1 MLWETSI
8 RLRMVKFAPV
18 LTKNVKFVLI
28 MPKKQLKSEN
38 SSGTALQEMESLSP
52 GGDLQAYINSVHSI
66 GILTSEE
73 EKKLAEDLYYRNDL
87 DAARKLVLAHLRF
100 VIYIAK
106 TYSGYGLPEAD
117 LIQEG
122 NVGLMKAIRKFNPEM
137 GVRLVSFAVHW
148 VKAEIHEY
156 VLKNWKIVKIAT
168 TKAQRKLFFN
178 LRSKKKGLGW
188 LTEEEIEL
196 MAKDLGVKPSEVREM
211 EKRLGGTDMSFDPLA
226 DSDDEEAS
234 FAPSQ
239 YLEDHDADPADIFEK
254 ENLDEINTSQLYEAI
269 NSLDDRSRDIIQD
282 RWLAD
287 EKLTLHELADKY
299 DISAERVRQIEKNA
313 MKKVKQAFSSGE

>member
-1 MLWETSI
+1 
-8 RLRMVKFAPV
+8 
-18 LTKNVKFVLI
+18 
-28 MPKKQLKSEN
+28 MPKKELKSEN
-38 SSGTALQEMESLSP
+38 SAGTALQEMESLTP

-122 NVGLMKAIRKFNPEM
+122 NIGLMKAIRKFNPEM

-188 LTEEEIEL
+188 LTEEEVKA
-196 MAKDLGVKPSEVREM
+196 MAEDLGVKPSEVREM
-211 EKRLGGTDMSFDPLA
+211 EKRLSGIDMPFDPLS
-226 DSDDEEAS
+226 DSDDDEAS

-239 YLEDHDADPADIFEK
+239 YLEDSDADPAMIFEK
-254 ENLDEINTSQLYEAI
+254 DNLSENNSSQLYEAI
-269 NSLDDRSRDIIQD
+269 NQLDDRSRDILQD

-287 EKLTLHELADKY
+287 EKLTLHELAEKY
-299 DISAERVRQIEKNA
+299 HISAERVRQIEKNA
-313 MKKVKQAFSSGE
+313 MKKIKQSFSSGE

>member
-1 MLWETSI
+1 
-8 RLRMVKFAPV
+8 MVKFAPV

-178 LRSKKKGLGW
+178 LRSKKKTLGSF
-188 LTEEEIEL
+188 TETEVLQVAE
-196 MAKDLGVKPSEVREM
+196 DLGVAASDVRQMEARLQSNDETFDSEEEAFGANQFLENSVGDPAKIIENNDLK
-211 EKRLGGTDMSFDPLA
+211 EAQQQKFVLAFSKLDKRLQ
-226 DSDDEEAS
+226 EII
-234 FAPSQ
+234 Q
-239 YLEDHDADPADIFEK
+239 K
-254 ENLDEINTSQLYEAI
+254 RWLDEPKSTLANL
-269 NSLDDRSRDIIQD
+269 SR
-282 RWLAD
+282 
-287 EKLTLHELADKY
+287 EFGV
-299 DISAERVRQIEKNA
+299 SAERIRQLEQIALNKL
-313 MKKVKQAFSSGE
+313 KQDV

>member
-1 MLWETSI
+1 MAKKEIKKEKKPGTS
-8 RLRMVKFAPV
+8 LQGMDA
-18 LTKNVKFVLI
+18 LT
-28 MPKKQLKSEN
+28 
-38 SSGTALQEMESLSP
+38 P

-66 GILTSEE
+66 GVLTPEE
-73 EKKLAEDLYYRNDL
+73 EKKLAEDLYYRDDL

-106 TYSGYGLPEAD
+106 SYSGYGLSEAD

-122 NVGLMKAIRKFNPEM
+122 NIGLMKAIRKFNPEM

-178 LRSKKKGLGW
+178 LRGKKKGLEW
-188 LTEEEIEL
+188 FTEEEIEQV
-196 MAKDLGVKPSEVREM
+196 AKDLGVKPSEVREM
-211 EKRLGGTDMSFDPLA
+211 EKRLGGSDMSFDPLSE
-226 DSDDEEAS
+226 SDDDEAS

-239 YLEDHDADPADIFEK
+239 YLEDEDADPADIFEK
-254 ENLDEINTSQLYEAI
+254 ESLTEESTSQLYEAI
-269 NSLDDRSRDIIQD
+269 NQLDDRSRDILQD

-287 EKLTLHELADKY
+287 EKLTLHDLAEKY
-299 DISAERVRQIEKNA
+299 EISAERVRQIEKNA
-313 MKKVKQAFSSGE
+313 MKKVKQSIASSP

>member
-1 MLWETSI
+1 
-8 RLRMVKFAPV
+8 
-18 LTKNVKFVLI
+18 
-28 MPKKQLKSEN
+28 MPKKDLKSEN
-38 SSGTALQEMESLSP
+38 STGTALQEMEALAP

-66 GILTSEE
+66 GILTPEE
-73 EKKLAEDLYYRNDL
+73 ERKLAEDLYYRNDL

-122 NVGLMKAIRKFNPEM
+122 NIGLMKAIRKFNPEM

-148 VKAEIHEY
+148 VKAEMHEY

-188 LTEEEIEL
+188 LTEEEVES
-196 MAKDLGVKPSEVREM
+196 MAKDLGVTPSEVREM
-211 EKRLGGTDMSFDPLA
+211 EKRLSGIDMPFDPLA
-226 DSDDEEAS
+226 DSDDDEAS
-234 FAPSQ
+234 FSPSQ
-239 YLEDHDADPADIFEK
+239 YLEDIDANPADIFEK
-254 ENLDEINTSQLYEAI
+254 ETFDENNASQLYEAI
-269 NSLDDRSRDIIQD
+269 NQLDDRSRDILQD

-287 EKLTLHELADKY
+287 EKLTLHELAEKY
-299 DISAERVRQIEKNA
+299 EISAERVRQIEKNA
-313 MKKVKQAFSSGE
+313 MKKVKLSFSEGD

>member
-1 MLWETSI
+1 MAKKEIKKDKIPGTS
-8 RLRMVKFAPV
+8 
-18 LTKNVKFVLI
+18 
-28 MPKKQLKSEN
+28 
-38 SSGTALQEMESLSP
+38 LQGMDALSP

-66 GILTSEE
+66 GVLTPEE

-106 TYSGYGLPEAD
+106 SYSGYGLSEAD

-122 NVGLMKAIRKFNPEM
+122 NIGLMKAIRKFNPEM

-178 LRSKKKGLGW
+178 LRSKKKGLEW
-188 LTEEEIEL
+188 FTEEEIEQV
-196 MAKDLGVKPSEVREM
+196 AKDLGVKPSEVREM
-211 EKRLGGTDMSFDPLA
+211 EKRLSGSDMSFDPLSE
-226 DSDDEEAS
+226 SDDDEAS

-239 YLEDHDADPADIFEK
+239 YLEDEEAKPADIFEDQSYS
-254 ENLDEINTSQLYEAI
+254 EESTSQLYEAI
-269 NSLDDRSRDIIQD
+269 NQLDDRSRDILQD

-287 EKLTLHELADKY
+287 EKMTLHDLAEKY
-299 DISAERVRQIEKNA
+299 EISAERVRQIEKNA
-313 MKKVKQAFSSGE
+313 MKKVKQSIASGL

>member
-1 MLWETSI
+1 
-8 RLRMVKFAPV
+8 
-18 LTKNVKFVLI
+18 
-28 MPKKQLKSEN
+28 MPKKELKSEN
-38 SSGTALQEMESLSP
+38 SIGTALQEMEALAP

-66 GILTSEE
+66 GILTPEE
-73 EKKLAEDLYYRNDL
+73 ERKLAEDLYYRNDL

-106 TYSGYGLPEAD
+106 TYSGYGLSEAD

-188 LTEEEIEL
+188 LTEEEVEA

-211 EKRLGGTDMSFDPLA
+211 EKRLSGIDMSFDPLS
-226 DSDDEEAS
+226 DSDDDEAS
-234 FAPSQ
+234 FSPSQ
-239 YLEDHDADPADIFEK
+239 YLEDMDANPADIFEK
-254 ENLDEINTSQLYEAI
+254 ETFDENNANQLYEAI
-269 NSLDDRSRDIIQD
+269 NQLDDRSRDILQD

-287 EKLTLHELADKY
+287 QKLTLHELAEKY
-299 DISAERVRQIEKNA
+299 EISAERVRQIEKNA
-313 MKKVKQAFSSGE
+313 MKKVKQSFSEGD

>member
-1 MLWETSI
+1 MAKKEIKKEKKPGTS
-8 RLRMVKFAPV
+8 LQGMDA
-18 LTKNVKFVLI
+18 LT
-28 MPKKQLKSEN
+28 
-38 SSGTALQEMESLSP
+38 P

-66 GILTSEE
+66 GVLTPEE

-106 TYSGYGLPEAD
+106 SYSGYGLSEAD

-122 NVGLMKAIRKFNPEM
+122 NIGLMKAIRKFNPEM

-178 LRSKKKGLGW
+178 LRGKKKGLEW
-188 LTEEEIEL
+188 FTEEEIEKV
-196 MAKDLGVKPSEVREM
+196 AKDLGVKPSEVREM
-211 EKRLGGTDMSFDPLA
+211 EKRLGGSDMSFDPLSE
-226 DSDDEEAS
+226 SDDDEAS

-239 YLEDHDADPADIFEK
+239 YLEDEDANPADIFEK
-254 ENLDEINTSQLYEAI
+254 ESLNEESTSKLYEAI
-269 NSLDDRSRDIIQD
+269 NQLDDRSRDILQD

-287 EKLTLHELADKY
+287 EKLTLHDLAEKY
-299 DISAERVRQIEKNA
+299 EISAERVRQIEKNA
-313 MKKVKQAFSSGE
+313 MKKVKQSIASSL

>member
-1 MLWETSI
+1 
-8 RLRMVKFAPV
+8 
-18 LTKNVKFVLI
+18 
-28 MPKKQLKSEN
+28 MPKKELKSEN
-38 SSGTALQEMESLSP
+38 SAGTALQEMESLTP

-106 TYSGYGLPEAD
+106 SYSGYGLPEAD

-188 LTEEEIEL
+188 LTEEEVKA
-196 MAKDLGVKPSEVREM
+196 MAEDLGVKPSEVREM
-211 EKRLGGTDMSFDPLA
+211 EKRLSGIDMPFDPLS
-226 DSDDEEAS
+226 DSDDDEAS

-239 YLEDHDADPADIFEK
+239 YLEDSDADPAMIFEK
-254 ENLDEINTSQLYEAI
+254 DNLSENNSSQLYEAI
-269 NSLDDRSRDIIQD
+269 NQLDDRSRDILQD

-287 EKLTLHELADKY
+287 EKLTLHELAEKY
-299 DISAERVRQIEKNA
+299 HISAERVRQIEKNA
-313 MKKVKQAFSSGE
+313 MKKIKQSFSSGE

>member
-1 MLWETSI
+1 
-8 RLRMVKFAPV
+8 
-18 LTKNVKFVLI
+18 
-28 MPKKQLKSEN
+28 MPKKELKSEN
-38 SSGTALQEMESLSP
+38 SAGTALQEMESLTP

-188 LTEEEIEL
+188 LTEEEVEA
-196 MAKDLGVKPSEVREM
+196 MAEDLGVKPSEVREM
-211 EKRLGGTDMSFDPLA
+211 EKRLSGIDMPFDPLS
-226 DSDDEEAS
+226 DSDDDEAS

-239 YLEDHDADPADIFEK
+239 YLEDSDADPAMIFEK
-254 ENLDEINTSQLYEAI
+254 DNLSENNSSQLYEAI
-269 NSLDDRSRDIIQD
+269 NQLDDRSRDILQD

-287 EKLTLHELADKY
+287 EKLTLHELAEKY
-299 DISAERVRQIEKNA
+299 HISAERVRQIEKNA
-313 MKKVKQAFSSGE
+313 MKKIKQSFSSGE

>member
-1 MLWETSI
+1 MAKKELKKEKKPGTG
-8 RLRMVKFAPV
+8 LQGMDA
-18 LTKNVKFVLI
+18 LT
-28 MPKKQLKSEN
+28 
-38 SSGTALQEMESLSP
+38 P

-66 GILTSEE
+66 GVLTPEE

-106 TYSGYGLPEAD
+106 SYSGYGLSEAD

-122 NVGLMKAIRKFNPEM
+122 NIGLMKAIRKFNPEM

-178 LRSKKKGLGW
+178 LRGKKKGLEW
-188 LTEEEIEL
+188 FTEEEIEQV
-196 MAKDLGVKPSEVREM
+196 AKDLGVKPSEVREM
-211 EKRLGGTDMSFDPLA
+211 EKRLGGSDMSFDPLSE
-226 DSDDEEAS
+226 SDDDEAS

-239 YLEDHDADPADIFEK
+239 YLEDEDADPADIFEK
-254 ENLDEINTSQLYEAI
+254 ESLSEESTSQLYEAI
-269 NSLDDRSRDIIQD
+269 NQLDDRSRDILQD

-287 EKLTLHELADKY
+287 EKLTLHDLAEKY
-299 DISAERVRQIEKNA
+299 EISAERVRQIEKNA
-313 MKKVKQAFSSGE
+313 MKKVKQSIASSP

>member
-1 MLWETSI
+1 
-8 RLRMVKFAPV
+8 
-18 LTKNVKFVLI
+18 
-28 MPKKQLKSEN
+28 MPKKELKSEN
-38 SSGTALQEMESLSP
+38 SAGTALQEMESLTP
-52 GGDLQAYINSVHSI
+52 GGDIQAYINSVHSI

-188 LTEEEIEL
+188 LTEEEVKA
-196 MAKDLGVKPSEVREM
+196 MAEDLGVKPSEVREM
-211 EKRLGGTDMSFDPLA
+211 EKRLSGIDMPFDPLS
-226 DSDDEEAS
+226 DSDDDEAS

-239 YLEDHDADPADIFEK
+239 YLEDSDADPAMIFEK
-254 ENLDEINTSQLYEAI
+254 DNLSENNSSQLYEAI
-269 NSLDDRSRDIIQD
+269 NQLDDRSRDILQD

-287 EKLTLHELADKY
+287 EKLTLHELAEKY
-299 DISAERVRQIEKNA
+299 HISAERVRQIEKNA
-313 MKKVKQAFSSGE
+313 MKKIKQSFSSGE

>member
-1 MLWETSI
+1 
-8 RLRMVKFAPV
+8 
-18 LTKNVKFVLI
+18 
-28 MPKKQLKSEN
+28 MPKKELKSEN
-38 SSGTALQEMESLSP
+38 SAGTALQEMESLTP

-87 DAARKLVLAHLRF
+87 DAARKLVLAHLRV

-188 LTEEEIEL
+188 LTEEEVKA
-196 MAKDLGVKPSEVREM
+196 MAEDLGVKPSEVREM
-211 EKRLGGTDMSFDPLA
+211 EKRLSGIDMPFDPLS
-226 DSDDEEAS
+226 DSDDDEAS

-239 YLEDHDADPADIFEK
+239 YLEDSDADPAMIFEK
-254 ENLDEINTSQLYEAI
+254 DNFSENNSSQLYAAI
-269 NSLDDRSRDIIQD
+269 NQLDDRSRDILQD

-287 EKLTLHELADKY
+287 EKLTLHELAEKY
-299 DISAERVRQIEKNA
+299 HISAERVRQIEKNA
-313 MKKVKQAFSSGE
+313 MKKIKQSFSSGE

>member
-1 MLWETSI
+1 MAKKEIKKDKIPGTS
-8 RLRMVKFAPV
+8 
-18 LTKNVKFVLI
+18 
-28 MPKKQLKSEN
+28 
-38 SSGTALQEMESLSP
+38 LQGMDALSP

-66 GILTSEE
+66 GVLTLEE

-106 TYSGYGLPEAD
+106 SYSGYGLSEAD

-122 NVGLMKAIRKFNPEM
+122 NIGLMKAIRKFNPEM

-178 LRSKKKGLGW
+178 LRGKKKGLEW
-188 LTEEEIEL
+188 FTEEEIEQV
-196 MAKDLGVKPSEVREM
+196 AKDLGVKPSEVREM
-211 EKRLGGTDMSFDPLA
+211 EKRLSGLDMSFDPLSE
-226 DSDDEEAS
+226 SDDDEAS
-234 FAPSQ
+234 YAPSQ
-239 YLEDHDADPADIFEK
+239 YLEDEEANPADIFENQSLT
-254 ENLDEINTSQLYEAI
+254 EESTSQLYEAI
-269 NSLDDRSRDIIQD
+269 NKLDDRSRDILQD

-287 EKLTLHELADKY
+287 EKLTLHDLAEKY
-299 DISAERVRQIEKNA
+299 EISAERVRQIEKNA
-313 MKKVKQAFSSGE
+313 MKKVKQAIASGH

>member
-1 MLWETSI
+1 MAKKEIKKDKIPGTS
-8 RLRMVKFAPV
+8 
-18 LTKNVKFVLI
+18 
-28 MPKKQLKSEN
+28 
-38 SSGTALQEMESLSP
+38 LQGMDALSP

-66 GILTSEE
+66 GVLTPEE

-106 TYSGYGLPEAD
+106 SYSGYGLSEAD

-122 NVGLMKAIRKFNPEM
+122 NIGLMKAIRKFNPEM

-178 LRSKKKGLGW
+178 LRSKKKGLEW
-188 LTEEEIEL
+188 FTEEEIEQV
-196 MAKDLGVKPSEVREM
+196 AKDLGVKPSEVREM
-211 EKRLGGTDMSFDPLA
+211 EKRLSGSDMSFDPLSE
-226 DSDDEEAS
+226 SDDDEAS

-239 YLEDHDADPADIFEK
+239 YLEDEEANPADIFEDQSYS
-254 ENLDEINTSQLYEAI
+254 EESTSQLYEAI
-269 NSLDDRSRDIIQD
+269 NQLDDRSRDILQD

-287 EKLTLHELADKY
+287 EKMTLHDLAEKY
-299 DISAERVRQIEKNA
+299 EISAERVRQIEKNA
-313 MKKVKQAFSSGE
+313 MKKVKQSIASGL

>member
-1 MLWETSI
+1 
-8 RLRMVKFAPV
+8 
-18 LTKNVKFVLI
+18 
-28 MPKKQLKSEN
+28 MPKKELKSEN
-38 SSGTALQEMESLSP
+38 SAGTALQEMESLTP

-188 LTEEEIEL
+188 LTEEEVKA
-196 MAKDLGVKPSEVREM
+196 MAEDLGVKPSEVREM
-211 EKRLGGTDMSFDPLA
+211 EKRLSGIDMPFDPLS
-226 DSDDEEAS
+226 DSDDDEAS

-239 YLEDHDADPADIFEK
+239 YLEDSDADPAMIFEK
-254 ENLDEINTSQLYEAI
+254 DNFSENNSSQLYEAI
-269 NSLDDRSRDIIQD
+269 NQLDDRSRDILQD

-287 EKLTLHELADKY
+287 EKLTLHELAEKY
-299 DISAERVRQIEKNA
+299 HISAERVRQIEKNA
-313 MKKVKQAFSSGE
+313 MRKIKQSFSSGE